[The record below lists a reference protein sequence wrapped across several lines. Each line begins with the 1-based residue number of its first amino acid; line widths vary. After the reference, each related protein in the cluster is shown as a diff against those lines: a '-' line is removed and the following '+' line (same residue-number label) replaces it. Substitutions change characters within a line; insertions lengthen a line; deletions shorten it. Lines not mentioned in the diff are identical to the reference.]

1 MLPNVPPK
9 VFSLSAVIVG
19 YILIDDSTANEQ
31 NALGNWLM
39 LVAQVL
45 STNAFYR
52 AVMQER
58 GLEPRESTET
68 GRNNSYTFGNKN
80 NNYYNNGNQNGNYF
94 NNDNNRYNNYSNCN
108 QSEIDETVA
117 MLEKMVCAMQKE
129 IEEIKKNI

>member
-1 MLPNVPPK
+1 MLPNIPPK
-9 VFSLSAVIVG
+9 LFSLSAVIVG

-58 GLEPRESTET
+58 GLEPRESTES
-68 GRNNSYTFGNKN
+68 GKNNAYTFGNKN
-80 NNYYNNGNQNGNYF
+80 NNFNQHSNYNQKE
-94 NNDNNRYNNYSNCN
+94 C
-108 QSEIDETVA
+108 DETVA
-117 MLEKMVCAMQKE
+117 MLEKMVKAMQQE
-129 IEEIKKNI
+129 ICEIKKNIGK

>member
-9 VFSLSAVIVG
+9 LFSFSAVVVG
-19 YILIDDSTANEQ
+19 YILIDDMTANEQ
-31 NALGNWLM
+31 NALGKWLM

-68 GRNNSYTFGNKN
+68 GRNNSYTFGNDNNN
-80 NNYYNNGNQNGNYF
+80 NNYNFNQNE
-94 NNDNNRYNNYSNCN
+94 CN
-108 QSEIDETVA
+108 ETVE
-117 MLEKMVCAMQKE
+117 MLEKMVRAMQQE
-129 IEEIKKNI
+129 ICDIKKNISK